1 LIPRSSTKGIFI
13 KERREKLKGNKTSN
27 KNETNL
33 GPYFGSGLPGDVVK
47 DCPIL
52 QKKAKKRRQKAKKEF
67 KRAMMAVWND
77 SDSSGSE
84 DEEEQA
90 VNLCFMANENQT
102 HDEET
107 QYESSNKVDYSDLL
121 EYFKNELAQALVKY
135 IQCKQDYLSKMKS
148 LRKQLAI

>member
-1 LIPRSSTKGIFI
+1 MIAAWS
-13 KERREKLKGNKTSN
+13 
-27 KNETNL
+27 
-33 GPYFGSGLPGDVVK
+33 
-47 DCPIL
+47 
-52 QKKAKKRRQKAKKEF
+52 
-67 KRAMMAVWND
+67 D